1 MTLNFILKKPLH
13 LGFFNRFYFTIYS
26 SNTRFTKIH
35 LSSPTALTL
44 YTCLVFPLMKPLK
57 PCSSSLLQLNR
68 PRSEWSNALKLL
80 VWYVLRRREENS
92 LRLRAVCAVCAC
104 GVLCAVCAWCC
115 VLIQVVY
122 TLLLPFPFSF
132 FLFPFSFPL
141 FYLFP
146 GFLFPSILS
155 YSQVPKDSPLDQR
168 CGGKESRREMEN
180 VS

>member
-1 MTLNFILKKPLH
+1 
-13 LGFFNRFYFTIYS
+13 
-26 SNTRFTKIH
+26 
-35 LSSPTALTL
+35 
-44 YTCLVFPLMKPLK
+44 MKPLK

-80 VWYVLRRREENS
+80 VWYVLMRREENN
-92 LRLRAVCAVCAC
+92 LRLRAVCAVCAR
-104 GVLCAVCAWCC
+104 GVLCVVCVVLRC

-122 TLLLPFPFSF
+122 TLLFPFF
-132 FLFPFSFPL
+132 LFLFPFSFPL

>member
-35 LSSPTALTL
+35 LSSPAALTL

-146 GFLFPSILS
+146 GFLFPSILP
-155 YSQVPKDSPLDQR
+155 QVPKDSPLDQR